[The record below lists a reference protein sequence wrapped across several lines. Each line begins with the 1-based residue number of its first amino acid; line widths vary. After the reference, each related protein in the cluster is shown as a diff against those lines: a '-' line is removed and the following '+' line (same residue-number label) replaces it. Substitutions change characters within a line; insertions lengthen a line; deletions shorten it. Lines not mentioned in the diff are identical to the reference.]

1 MLTGK
6 KIAVYG
12 AILSGLAVALGA
24 FGAHALKE
32 GLTPERLETY
42 KTAVSYL
49 EWHALAL
56 LGVGFLLAYTRE
68 RMFRLAAITL
78 LLGLLFFSG
87 SLFVLVATDIAW
99 LGAITP
105 IGGVL
110 FIASWMLVAVGLH
123 RGLKD

>member
-6 KIAVYG
+6 KVAVYG

-32 GLTPERLETY
+32 VLTPERLETY

-56 LGVGFLLAYTRE
+56 LGVGILLAHTRE

-78 LLGLLFFSG
+78 LLGMLLFSG
-87 SLFVLVATDIAW
+87 SLFVLVATEITW
-99 LGAITP
+99 FGAITP

-110 FIASWMLVAVGLH
+110 FIASWILVAVGLH

>member
-12 AILSGLAVALGA
+12 AILSGLAVVLGA

-32 GLTPERLETY
+32 VLTPERLETY

-56 LGVGFLLAYTRE
+56 LGVGILLAHTGE
-68 RMFRLAAITL
+68 RLFRLAAITL
-78 LLGLLFFSG
+78 LLGMLFFSG
-87 SLFVLVATDIAW
+87 SLFVLVGTDIGW

-105 IGGVL
+105 FGGVL
-110 FIASWMLVAVGLH
+110 FIASWMLVALGLH
-123 RGLKD
+123 RGLKN